1 MKKRHSSIPPFQSI
15 SENEVS
21 NASLCSVG
29 REPKSYPVVYVW
41 LSHASAPKH
50 SRPVYALTDSLF
62 ILDKTLDSK
71 CDFFKFKFVCVSYE
85 RFQQVMSRKLTYFKV
100 QGYNLF
106 KVIDLP
112 VVFSRPDIPFDRN
125 RILRSDS
132 FAILLH
138 LKEIT

>member
-1 MKKRHSSIPPFQSI
+1 MTFL
-15 SENEVS
+15 NLTLFVS
-21 NASLCSVG
+21 AMRGFNKLCL
-29 REPKSYPVVYVW
+29 K
-41 LSHASAPKH
+41 
-50 SRPVYALTDSLF
+50 
-62 ILDKTLDSK
+62 
-71 CDFFKFKFVCVSYE
+71 DFKD
-85 RFQQVMSRKLTYFKV
+85 